1 MSQTQTPYQ
10 PGADYQSYDINYHLK
25 VDDNIHSVMDLLQ
38 PKFEQY
44 REQTAFSLGTHNL
57 SFGQLDE
64 ASRRFA
70 AFLQAQGIKKG
81 DRVAIQLPNIWQFPV
96 AMVGCLR
103 AGAVLVNINPMYT
116 HYELAYQLSDSQS
129 IGLIV
134 LEGMTGAYEQLDDA
148 IKGQLNWVVQCS
160 VQGADASS
168 NDIIALMQV
177 GTPTDTAGGAA
188 GESLAALSSPIKFI
202 EILAYYSAQDFVIPQ
217 LSKDDLAVLQYTG
230 GTTGQPK
237 GAMLTQNNVWMNVV
251 QCYEVFGEAVESQ
264 IEGQVRILNPLP
276 LYHIFSFS
284 VCALL
289 GMYAGW
295 ENILVTNPRDMD
307 GVMAILEQKK
317 PHIIPS
323 VNTLFNGMLQ
333 HPKFSQ
339 LDFSDFQLALG
350 GGTSIIPAVAE
361 RWKAITGKNISEGY
375 GMSETGPVVS
385 FNPTSIETFNAT
397 VGIPMPLTKVI
408 ILDEEGQRCAIG
420 ERGEVCVKGPQ
431 IMQGYWRKDNQET
444 FTEDGYFK
452 TGDIGFLDEAGFLKL
467 VDRKKDMIL
476 VSGFN
481 VYPNEVEAALT
492 EHPLVVEVAVV
503 GVADARSGEVPKAFV
518 VKKDESLDEQALRD
532 FAKERLTTYKQPQYY
547 EFISELPKTAV
558 GKILRK
564 ELRP

>member
-1 MSQTQTPYQ
+1 MSQPQTSYQ
-10 PGADYQSYDINYHLK
+10 PGADYQSYGLNYHLE
-25 VDDNIHSVMDLLQ
+25 VDDNIHSVIDLLQ
-38 PKFEQY
+38 PKFDQY
-44 REQTAFSLGTHNL
+44 REQTAFSLGAYNL

-70 AFLQAQGIKKG
+70 AFLQAQGVHKG

-96 AMVGCLR
+96 AIVGCLR
-103 AGAVLVNINPMYT
+103 IGAVLVNINPMYT
-116 HYELAYQLSDSQS
+116 HYELAHQLSDSQS

-134 LEGMTGAYEQLDDA
+134 LEGMAGAYEQLDDA
-148 IKGQLNWVVQCS
+148 SKAQLKWVVQCS
-160 VQGADASS
+160 VQGTDASS

-177 GTPTDTAGGAA
+177 GTPAETAGGAA
-188 GESLAALSSPIKFI
+188 GKSLAELSTPIKFT
-202 EILAYYSAQDFVIPQ
+202 EVLAHYSAQDFIAAS

-237 GAMLTQNNVWMNVV
+237 GAMLTQQNVWMNVV
-251 QCYEVFGEAVESQ
+251 QCYEVFGDKVQSQ
-264 IEGQVRILNPLP
+264 VDGQVKILNPLP

-295 ENILVTNPRDMD
+295 ENILITNPRDMD
-307 GVMAILEQKK
+307 GVMSILELKK

-333 HPKFSQ
+333 HPQFSQ
-339 LDFSDFQLALG
+339 LDFSDFQLAIG
-350 GGTSIIPAVAE
+350 GGTAIIPAVAE
-361 RWKAITGKNISEGY
+361 RWKAVTGKNIIEGY

-385 FNPTSIETFNAT
+385 FNPMNIQIFNAT
-397 VGIPMPLTKVI
+397 VGIPMPLTEVI
-408 ILDEEGQRCAIG
+408 ILDDAGQRCAPG
-420 ERGEVCVKGPQ
+420 ECGEVCVKGPQ

-547 EFISELPKTAV
+547 EFIGELPKTAV

-564 ELRP
+564 ELRS